1 MRKSILYSV
10 AILILS
16 FFGTNNLISQEDAL
30 LNSCTHSINT
40 PFIVS
45 GQPFKAFLT
54 GDEVAEFHT
63 TFFAGS
69 TYRIVACSTNNS
81 NIIFSV
87 YDKKR
92 NLIFTN
98 ENVDNASYWDFKVEG
113 AVECIVEARLD
124 NTKATSGIAMLLV
137 GFKGN
142 DQDK

>member
-1 MRKSILYSV
+1 MRKSVLYFV
-10 AILILS
+10 TILILS
-16 FFGTNNLISQEDAL
+16 FIGVNTSRSQEEAL
-30 LNSCTHSINT
+30 LNNCTNNIRS

-69 TYRIVACSTNNS
+69 TYRITACSTKDND
-81 NIIFSV
+81 IIFSV
-87 YDKKR
+87 YDNKR

-98 ENVDNASYWDFKVEG
+98 ETVKNAPYWDFKVEG

-124 NTKATSGIAMLLV
+124 SSKTTSGIAMLLV
-137 GFKGN
+137 GFKSN
-142 DQDK
+142 IED

>member
-1 MRKSILYSV
+1 MRKSILYAT

-16 FFGTNNLISQEDAL
+16 FFGTDNLISQEDAL
-30 LNSCTHSINT
+30 LNSCTHNINA

-69 TYRIVACSTNNS
+69 TYRIVACSANNT

-98 ENVDNASYWDFKVEG
+98 ENVDNAPYWDFKVEG

-124 NTKATSGIAMLLV
+124 NTKTTSGIAMLLV
-137 GFKGN
+137 GFRGN
-142 DQDK
+142 D

>member
-30 LNSCTHSINT
+30 LNNCTNNIT
-40 PFIVS
+40 APFIVS
-45 GQPFKAFLT
+45 GQPFKAFIT

-69 TYRIVACSTNNS
+69 TYRIAACSAKNND
-81 NIIFSV
+81 IIFSV
-87 YDKKR
+87 YDSKR
-92 NLIFTN
+92 NLLFTN
-98 ENVDNASYWDFKVEG
+98 KNVDNASYWDFKVEG

-137 GFKGN
+137 GFKSN
-142 DQDK
+142 VQDK